1 MDLSFNNILKLFS
14 LFSSKYNEAFKIK
27 KGIEILGL
35 DISENDKP
43 FVLDE
48 ITKYV
53 FNTNSQSIGEKTF
66 DLEQDYKYYY
76 IDYLKLGID
85 LNKQNISWWEFDNLL
100 EGIFLSKDSSIGQ
113 VLQYRTYEKP
123 PKSSK
128 TSEEKE
134 HRFYMEKKRQYALKN
149 PKSIE
154 NGLEKLWN
162 YTEQL
167 ATKGVDTIE

>member
-1 MDLSFNNILKLFS
+1 LFS
-14 LFSSKYNEAFKIK
+14 LFSSKLSEPFKVK

-35 DISENDKP
+35 EIDDKDKS

-48 ITKYV
+48 ITKYI
-53 FNTNSQSIGEKTF
+53 FNMNNTSIGEKVF

-85 LNKQNISWWEFDNLL
+85 LNKQDISWWEFDNLL

-123 PKSSK
+123 SKSSK

-134 HRFYMEKKRQYALKN
+134 HRFYMEKKRQYALKGN
-149 PKSIE
+149 KTME
-154 NGLEKLWN
+154 NSLEKLWN
-162 YTEQL
+162 YTESQ